1 MEIVL
6 SCNYKDIDQLQVLLV
21 FITSEVTRMP
31 NYESITLRE
40 DLHIRK
46 IYSIHY
52 FEYMKD
58 YVYDGESHDFGEFV
72 FVDSELSLESKKA
85 AQLTNSPLFFISE
98 MFFATSRIKKKG
110 HSTCDLFVCI
120 ILYDSCFFVNPVP
133 FVCSRSPGMKYPAVY
148 R

>member
-1 MEIVL
+1 MKKKVVLSTPTAWILILISFVFCFIYAIIMEIVL
-6 SCNYKDIDQLQVLLV
+6 SCNYKDIEQLQVLLV

-58 YVYDGESHDFGEFV
+58 YVFDGESHDFWEFV
-72 FVDSELSLESKKA
+72 FVDSG
-85 AQLTNSPLFFISE
+85 NLF
-98 MFFATSRIKKKG
+98 RDRG
-110 HSTCDLFVCI
+110 
-120 ILYDSCFFVNPVP
+120 
-133 FVCSRSPGMKYPAVY
+133 
-148 R
+148 

>member
-6 SCNYKDIDQLQVLLV
+6 SCNYKDIEQLQVLLV

-58 YVYDGESHDFGEFV
+58 YVYDGESHDLGKFV
-72 FVDSELSLESKKA
+72 FVDSGIVLGIQKS
-85 AQLTNSPLFFISE
+85 
-98 MFFATSRIKKKG
+98 
-110 HSTCDLFVCI
+110 STI
-120 ILYDSCFFVNPVP
+120 NQ
-133 FVCSRSPGMKYPAVY
+133 
-148 R
+148 

>member
-6 SCNYKDIDQLQVLLV
+6 SCNYKDIEQLQVLLV

-52 FEYMKD
+52 FEYMT
-58 YVYDGESHDFGEFV
+58 GNLTIFGN
-72 FVDSELSLESKKA
+72 LSS
-85 AQLTNSPLFFISE
+85 
-98 MFFATSRIKKKG
+98 
-110 HSTCDLFVCI
+110 
-120 ILYDSCFFVNPVP
+120 
-133 FVCSRSPGMKYPAVY
+133 
-148 R
+148 

>member
-6 SCNYKDIDQLQVLLV
+6 SCNYKDAEQLQVLLV
-21 FITSEVTRMP
+21 FITFEVTRMP

-58 YVYDGESHDFGEFV
+58 YVLCLLY
-72 FVDSELSLESKKA
+72 
-85 AQLTNSPLFFISE
+85 TSP
-98 MFFATSRIKKKG
+98 
-110 HSTCDLFVCI
+110 
-120 ILYDSCFFVNPVP
+120 
-133 FVCSRSPGMKYPAVY
+133 SP
-148 R
+148 RD